1 MKTVIIPGYSHKN
14 KEWAEETMKNI
25 PDSEVYEWKHWNDPN
40 IKFSA
45 KAEAQNISES
55 LSLRDKNVI
64 GANQIN
70 IVAKSI
76 GTLVTSILL
85 KSVKPNKIVLC
96 GICIN
101 DLNEDELHE
110 YKILSDFDPN
120 NIIVFQ
126 NSEDE
131 HGSFEEVRKFLSQ
144 INPNIKIIEK
154 PGSTHEYPYY
164 DEFIDFLKQP

>member
-14 KEWAEETMKNI
+14 KEWAEETKKNI

-45 KAEAQNISES
+45 KAEAQNIKILVGDVSF
-55 LSLRDKNVI
+55 D
-64 GANQIN
+64 

-76 GTLVTSILL
+76 GTLVTAILL
-85 KSVKPNKIVLC
+85 NNLKPNKIVLC

-126 NSEDE
+126 NFEDE